1 MNMNIKDKN
10 YTIEELLAVEMAR
23 SITEEDVIGFV
34 GLGTGGKAYIRAV
47 GLPAVASRLAQ
58 LTHAPNFTL
67 CVGPIID
74 PKLDSEDIP
83 ETNFETDLIEWP
95 CRAQIPAF
103 DMLTE
108 FKGGR
113 MGIGFISAPQIDK
126 YGNTNIVSIGDPKK
140 PKVRLVGALA
150 QTDHMCYAGKT
161 LGVFHH
167 DRRTFIEKV
176 DFITGAGHNNRKDLK
191 GGGLK
196 YAYTQFGVM
205 EFDDVTGLM
214 KVKSIH
220 PSSSAEEIRD
230 NTGFDIIIPENVPYT
245 VEPTEQE
252 LKLIRER
259 IDPKRKWLNAVITRE
274 PATLV

>member
-1 MNMNIKDKN
+1 MDMSNKN

-23 SITEEDVIGFV
+23 HIHDSDKIGFV
-34 GLGTGGKAYIRAV
+34 GLGTGGKAFIRTV

-58 LTHAPNFTL
+58 LTHAPNFIV
-67 CVGPIID
+67 CIGPIID
-74 PKLDSEDIP
+74 PKLDGADTP

-95 CRAQIPAF
+95 CRSQIPAF
-103 DMLTE
+103 DMLSE

-113 MGIGFISAPQIDK
+113 MGIGFITAPQIDK
-126 YGNTNIVSIGDPKK
+126 YGNTNIVCIGDHAK

-150 QTDHMCYAGKT
+150 HTDHMCYARKT
-161 LGVFHH
+161 LGVFQH
-167 DRRTFIEKV
+167 DRRTFVEKV
-176 DFITGAGHNNRKDLK
+176 DFVTGAGHNNRKDLK

-196 YAYTQFGVM
+196 YAFTQLGVM
-205 EFDDVTGLM
+205 EFDDVSGLM

-220 PSSSAEEIRD
+220 PGSSAEEIRD

-245 VEPTEQE
+245 KEPTEEE

-259 IDPKRKWLNAVITRE
+259 IDPKRKWLNAVITKE